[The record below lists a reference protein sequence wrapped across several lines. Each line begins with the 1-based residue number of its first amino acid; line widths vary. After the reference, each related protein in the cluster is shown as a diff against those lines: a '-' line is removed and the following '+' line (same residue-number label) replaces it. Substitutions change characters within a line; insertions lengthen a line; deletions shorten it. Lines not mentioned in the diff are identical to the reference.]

1 MARPNLQSIQSI
13 LGDLTDPFKDKS
25 AYKLAL
31 VQNAWRQILGE
42 EAYHKVQKFSLHEG
56 VLHVHCQ
63 SDSLRH
69 ELSLQRSRLLLALNE
84 ALDSQVNLEE
94 IALR

>member
-1 MARPNLQSIQSI
+1 MARPNLQSIQAV
-13 LGDLTDPFKDKS
+13 LGDLTSPFKDKS
-25 AYKLAL
+25 AYQLAL

-42 EAYHKVQKFSLHEG
+42 EAFQKVQKFSLHQG
-56 VLHVHCQ
+56 ILHVHCH

-84 ALDSQVNLEE
+84 ALDGQVILEE
-94 IALR
+94 LALR